1 MSDLPYAGPEVA
13 NPCECKVLK
22 EWTDY
27 NGHFNVAYYA
37 RAFDLS
43 FGVFLENACGGGAVP
58 AASGETTF
66 THRIIRS
73 RVQYLREVH
82 LGRLLQFTTQ
92 VLGAT
97 NGSVSVLQAMYVPAD
112 EYCAA
117 VEERVVD
124 LSNINPG
131 LKNEIFAVA
140 ARHAGITVPVGWGGL
155 KV

>member
-124 LSNINPG
+124 LSKINREW
-131 LKNEIFAVA
+131 KNGISSAA
-140 ARHAGITVPVGWGGL
+140 ARHAGIAVLDGWGNL
-155 KV
+155 TV